1 MNADGTELVELS
13 AGLIDADSPAW
24 SPDGSKIG
32 FTGVD
37 SDHGYEIYVVEAD
50 GTGRSRLTDEADN
63 GVDGAYM
70 PAWSPDG
77 TRIAFS
83 ANRYNEASQ
92 NETQAIFT
100 MGADGSGRVQVTDGA
115 EIDEGPIWS
124 PDGVRIAFSSKS
136 GDDSEVF
143 VTNTDGTVLVNVS
156 NHPALDWPA
165 SWSPDGTGILLV
177 SSREGDND
185 IYLADFDG
193 EVLTRLTDHPGD
205 DLSPV
210 WSPDGTRI
218 AFASDRAGTFDIY
231 AMTTDGNDI
240 TRVTHGPRDEHSPAW
255 LEAPAGEQDPPT
267 PTPSEHS
274 STVEPNPSSEV
285 AVPEERMVVQ
295 LNSGIEVLGHG
306 ESRSRA
312 ERPAHRRIRRVARRD
327 QGPCCL
333 LRNRA
338 NPLHAGGPT
347 PDDRHVVW

>member
-143 VTNTDGTVLVNVS
+143 VTNTDGTVLVNVP

-285 AVPEERMVVQ
+285 AVPEGRMVVQ

-306 ESRSRA
+306 ESRSIA
-312 ERPAHRRIRRVARRD
+312 LKASASSHTTCRPT
-327 QGPCCL
+327 GPRSL
-333 LRNRA
+333 L
-338 NPLHAGGPT
+338 PPT
-347 PDDRHVVW
+347 